1 MRENLSSNMS
11 LLQGEV
17 LPKPNEIDNIRKKKK
32 EKSKLD
38 NIKKFKLYVT
48 IAT

>member
-1 MRENLSSNMS
+1 MP

-17 LPKPNEIDNIRKKKK
+17 LPKPNEIYNIRKKKK
-32 EKSKLD
+32 KSKLD

-48 IAT
+48 VAT